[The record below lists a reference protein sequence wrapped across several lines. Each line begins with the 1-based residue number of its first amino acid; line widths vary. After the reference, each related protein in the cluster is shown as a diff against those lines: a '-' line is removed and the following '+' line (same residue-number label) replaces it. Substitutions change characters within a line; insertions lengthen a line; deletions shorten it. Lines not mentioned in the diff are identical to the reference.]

1 MSVLSAFHYFPEGHG
16 GDDPRRR
23 KPTWADWTN
32 TGLPDVETVDY
43 YTEDNPE
50 IWLKRAKKCGLIW
63 KNTKD
68 LRRLFFYNGRCTF
81 VVYSNH
87 VKDCMRLEIM
97 R

>member
-1 MSVLSAFHYFPEGHG
+1 MSVFPPVPGGYG

-23 KPTWADWTN
+23 KPTWVDWTH
-32 TGLPDVETVDY
+32 TGLPDVVETVEDD

-50 IWLKRAKKCGLIW
+50 IWLKRAKKWNMISG
-63 KNTKD
+63 NEKD

>member
-1 MSVLSAFHYFPEGHG
+1 MSVLPAAHSFPDGHG

-32 TGLPDVETVDY
+32 TGLPDFDETVEDD

-68 LRRLFFYNGRCTF
+68 LRRIFF
-81 VVYSNH
+81 
-87 VKDCMRLEIM
+87 L
-97 R
+97 